1 MPAHDPQT
9 DDLLQL
15 EWIRYH
21 RKLDPPLRTGRTV
34 LAERT
39 GLLLRVTPRARPRQ
53 SFFGEIAPLPFMG
66 SESTEDA
73 EAVLR
78 GLPPEPTFGEYQ
90 SAARQAGPAT
100 AFGLRSCLR
109 RIPAPPP
116 SVRSAALLEL
126 DEAAPDKLAKARE
139 AGFRTFKLKCALRDI
154 ASELANWESLLK
166 VLRDGD
172 RLRLDPNRSWR
183 KEDWRRWKDHLH
195 DSPATVEFI
204 EEPFPSG
211 SVDAGEFLEEARS
224 APVPL
229 ALDESLSEPGS
240 PFRNPD
246 FLEEWPGWLIVKPF
260 LLGCSEEEPLGIPRS
275 LCGKAVFSS
284 VFETGIGLS
293 RLIHLAEQFAP
304 GIDHGLDSGKHFND
318 TLGLKESGSRLR
330 ALTAEEEATL
340 WTTLSA
346 SWKRP

>member
-1 MPAHDPQT
+1 MPSHDLQS
-9 DDLLQL
+9 DDLLHL
-15 EWIRYH
+15 EWTRYH
-21 RKLDPPLRTGRTV
+21 RKLDPPLRTGQTV
-34 LAERT
+34 FAERT
-39 GLLLRVTPRARPRQ
+39 GLLLRVTPSDGARK

-73 EAVLR
+73 EAFLR
-78 GLPPEPTFGEYQ
+78 GLPQVLPYEAYL
-90 SAARQAGPAT
+90 SAARRAGPAT

-109 RIPAPPP
+109 SIPASPP
-116 SVRSAALLEL
+116 SARSAALLEL
-126 DEAAPDKLAKARE
+126 DETAPAKLVKARE
-139 AGFRTFKLKCALRDI
+139 EGFRTFKLKCGFQDI

-172 RLRLDPNRSWR
+172 RLRLDPNRAWR
-183 KEDWRRWKDHLH
+183 KEDWRRWKDHLR
-195 DSPATVEFI
+195 DGPAAVEFI

-211 SVDAGEFLEEARS
+211 SVDAREFMAEAHAS
-224 APVPL
+224 PVPL

-240 PFRNPD
+240 LFRNPD
-246 FLEEWPGWLIVKPF
+246 FLGEWPGWFVIKPF
-260 LLGCSEEEPLGIPRS
+260 LLGCSEEEPLGIAPS
-275 LCGKAVFSS
+275 LSGKAVFSS

-304 GIDHGLDSGKHFND
+304 GIDHGLDTGTYFND
-318 TLGLKESGSRLR
+318 TLGLKASGSRLR
-330 ALTAEEEATL
+330 ALTAEEEAKL